1 VSNVGLA
8 WMHTSFRG
16 AGPVVRKPVR
26 RVGRDDHDVA
36 GAGGQPLLAGPEGEV
51 ACDDDP
57 GLVVGVAMQP
67 WAVPGLALVE
77 NERDAG
83 AVVFAHDVPGG
94 DRVGLDQGHAVTLS
108 ADVVPVRRAY
118 HAAHG

>member
-1 VSNVGLA
+1 
-8 WMHTSFRG
+8 MHTTFEGPGPSFVNPCG
-16 AGPVVRKPVR
+16 VSAGTITTSPGPAASRSSPARKVRWPAMTTQVSS
-26 RVGRDDHDVA
+26 
-36 GAGGQPLLAGPEGEV
+36 Q
-51 ACDDDP
+51 
-57 GLVVGVAMQP
+57 GVAMQP

-83 AVVFAHDVPGG
+83 AVVFAHEVPGG
-94 DRVGLDQGHAVTLS
+94 DRVGLDQGHAVTLP